1 MTTTPLSVIT
11 NAALGGNLTDLH
23 VRARQNMPS
32 ILKDGDKTIAIIKDE
47 AYSNL
52 LSSAAV
58 LRSQLDLAVLILDN
72 LPGISIDTKEMHRVL
87 NESRMEEM

>member
-1 MTTTPLSVIT
+1 MTFSLRP
-11 NAALGGNLTDLH
+11 
-23 VRARQNMPS
+23 RENMPS

-72 LPGISIDTKEMHRVL
+72 LPGVSIDTKEMHRVL